1 MTVGSGRISAAGRGD
16 PLEVAWAG
24 LGQFPAEVLLE
35 LMVGSAQTAKVAGAG
50 PAACAAVGNRV
61 VEIAPPHG
69 LSASREPA
77 GDVPCGDQFPQSR
90 RRPVS
95 SAGLRM
101 RTTTVGYGVGCGLLG
116 GTVGCLS
123 GGSQRSDKEG
133 GCRCRRGTA
142 HDVIR

>member
-77 GDVPCGDQFPQSR
+77 GDVPDRKSTRLNCRHLVISYAVFCLKTNIQLGAIQTTAATPHASHDPARARPHRPACGTSFRPKPQ
-90 RRPVS
+90 
-95 SAGLRM
+95 L
-101 RTTTVGYGVGCGLLG
+101 
-116 GTVGCLS
+116 
-123 GGSQRSDKEG
+123 
-133 GCRCRRGTA
+133 
-142 HDVIR
+142 